1 MIKLENYTPKGEI
14 KDFPI
19 EVIEWMLTEQVEQG
33 NKQDVTVFERNS
45 SELICKGGFDWK
57 KSTRFS
63 TNECY
68 KIILGDFWIFFNKFP
83 RTNKN
88 MSTESKFTRGEI
100 VEVSD
105 DKCTWY
111 KREFYDYCGDYFVV
125 FSLKYEPVVYKYIR
139 KVQKTVN
146 VDGKVYPLEEAIAL
160 LESVR

>member
-33 NKQDVTVFERNS
+33 NKQDVTVFERSNS
-45 SELICKGGFDWK
+45 ALTRKGGFDWK

-63 TNECY
+63 NNECC
-68 KIILGDFWIFFNKFP
+68 KIILGDFRIFFDKFP

-88 MSTESKFTRGEI
+88 MNTESKFTRGEI

-105 DKCTWY
+105 DKYTWY
-111 KREFYDYCGDYFVV
+111 KRDFYNYCGDYFAVV
-125 FSLKYEPVVYKYIR
+125 SGYNTMPIIYKYIR
-139 KVQKTVN
+139 KQKTVN

-160 LESVR
+160 LESMS

>member
-33 NKQDVTVFERNS
+33 NKQDVTVFERNKI
-45 SELICKGGFDWK
+45 SELSTRGFDWERSK
-57 KSTRFS
+57 RLSAYDCSCIIGGNFCRFF
-63 TNECY
+63 
-68 KIILGDFWIFFNKFP
+68 DKFP

-88 MSTESKFTRGEI
+88 MNTESKFTRGET

-105 DKCTWY
+105 NNTDWY
-111 KREFYDYCGDYFVV
+111 TRLFYEYCGDFFACYP
-125 FSLKYEPVVYKYIR
+125 SLESIPDVYRYIR
-139 KVQKTVN
+139 KQKTVN

-160 LESVR
+160 LEGMR